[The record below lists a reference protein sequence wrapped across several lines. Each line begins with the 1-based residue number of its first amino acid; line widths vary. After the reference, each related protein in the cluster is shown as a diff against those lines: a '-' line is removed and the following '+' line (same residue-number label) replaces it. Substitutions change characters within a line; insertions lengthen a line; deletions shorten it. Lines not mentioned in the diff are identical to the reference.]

1 MLVAARVYER
11 IPAYNC
17 TDGTEPSA
25 ATLPLLVQAFGPQTI
40 RRSRRLKRVRAA
52 FSMATVNWD
61 NELNLGVIGL

>member
-25 ATLPLLVQAFGPQTI
+25 ATLPLLVHAFGPQTI

-52 FSMATVNWD
+52 SPWRQSTGTMSLT
-61 NELNLGVIGL
+61 